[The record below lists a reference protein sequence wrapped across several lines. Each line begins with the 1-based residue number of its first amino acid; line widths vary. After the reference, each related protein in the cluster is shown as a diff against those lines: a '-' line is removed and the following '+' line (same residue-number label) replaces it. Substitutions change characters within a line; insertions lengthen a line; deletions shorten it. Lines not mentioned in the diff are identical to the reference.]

1 MSVATSVGR
10 RLTALLAVPILGL
23 LRLLRRWIRVKVLIV
38 GSHRFGHLALEPE
51 LWLANR
57 IVSQKRKIPLEI
69 HLWSFGSLRTQSNSY
84 LTKLWRERIHQPP
97 SWVTGALVRGGE
109 LVHDLALERPKL
121 SIFGPSNG
129 LDRAPQQCPRPSV
142 FSIQEL
148 KSLSLLGFDPTKPY
162 VALVVRDSAYYAT
175 RGEKEN
181 PTSSILNAEL
191 STFIEA
197 CEYLVEADLQV
208 IRLGGPSRQQLPLMR
223 GCLDYANSS
232 IRSEE
237 LDVKLA
243 MRCSFAISTQS
254 GPDAVAL
261 LARRPV
267 LYIDVLRYSQFFF
280 GTKLATWCPIK
291 MYDFNEQRDWS
302 LLRLCSSHLLL
313 AKRPEDFVGS
323 GLTFTRSTSR
333 EIRDYVSDYLNEFHQ
348 PAETGVADLRA
359 LVNAS
364 LQRAMGDYGRRT
376 FGDIVAPV
384 SRKWLKDN
392 ETWWFD
398 SR

>member
-1 MSVATSVGR
+1 
-10 RLTALLAVPILGL
+10 
-23 LRLLRRWIRVKVLIV
+23 
-38 GSHRFGHLALEPE
+38 
-51 LWLANR
+51 
-57 IVSQKRKIPLEI
+57 
-69 HLWSFGSLRTQSNSY
+69 
-84 LTKLWRERIHQPP
+84 
-97 SWVTGALVRGGE
+97 
-109 LVHDLALERPKL
+109 
-121 SIFGPSNG
+121 
-129 LDRAPQQCPRPSV
+129 
-142 FSIQEL
+142 
-148 KSLSLLGFDPTKPY
+148 
-162 VALVVRDSAYYAT
+162 
-175 RGEKEN
+175 
-181 PTSSILNAEL
+181 
-191 STFIEA
+191 
-197 CEYLVEADLQV
+197 
-208 IRLGGPSRQQLPLMR
+208 
-223 GCLDYANSS
+223 LDYANSS

-291 MYDFNEQRDWS
+291 MYDFKEQRDWS